1 MKIAIPTDLEG
12 GLSDTVFNHFGMAP
26 YTIVEI
32 VDNKI
37 KSIGS

>member
-26 YTIVEI
+26 YIYYRR
-32 VDNKI
+32 D
-37 KSIGS
+37 S